1 MEQSITGKELT
12 LEIQHLKKSFRHGK
26 KKVLQDI
33 CLDAQ
38 NGECIGILGANGCGK
53 STLLSILAG
62 IQPASSGT
70 VLLNGTDLFKKNK
83 KEYISLIG
91 YVPQECPLMEELNAY
106 DNLKLWYCD
115 SPLSLPDELEQGFL
129 AMLGIP
135 DFLKIPVKNMSG
147 GMKKRLSIGCAVAG
161 NPCILLLDEPGAALD
176 LICKERIEVYLKNFK
191 KQGNIVLI
199 ATHEEREISI
209 CDRLFVLKNGI
220 LEAFQDDGNIHQ
232 LAGKLAESERSQ

>member
-26 KKVLQDI
+26 KNVLQDI
-33 CLDAQ
+33 CLEAQ

-91 YVPQECPLMEELNAY
+91 YVPQECPMMEELNAY
-106 DNLKLWYCD
+106 YNLKL
-115 SPLSLPDELEQGFL
+115 L
-129 AMLGIP
+129 
-135 DFLKIPVKNMSG
+135 
-147 GMKKRLSIGCAVAG
+147 
-161 NPCILLLDEPGAALD
+161 
-176 LICKERIEVYLKNFK
+176 
-191 KQGNIVLI
+191 
-199 ATHEEREISI
+199 
-209 CDRLFVLKNGI
+209 
-220 LEAFQDDGNIHQ
+220 
-232 LAGKLAESERSQ
+232 